1 MDGEAVKL
9 FGTRSSP
16 FCCRVECA
24 LKLKG
29 VKYEYIT
36 EDLSNKSDLLLQY
49 NPVHKKIPVLVHG
62 GKAVLESMII
72 LEYIEETWPEVNP
85 LLPADLHERSV
96 ARFWMKFIEDK
107 CLSIW
112 QAFRTEGEQQTK
124 AIADSLEMLKT
135 IEEHAMTGKAFF
147 NGDNIGLTDLSFG
160 ILVYWS
166 GVIEEVIKVKILDAQ
181 TFPLITSW
189 KQRFMEVSEIK
200 DCLPNYDELVTFF
213 KLRREM
219 VLAAAATSS

>member
-1 MDGEAVKL
+1 MDEVVKL
-9 FGTRSSP
+9 IGVRNSP

-29 VKYEYIT
+29 VKYEYVT

-62 GKAVLESMII
+62 GKAVVESMII

-96 ARFWMKFIEDK
+96 ARFWIKFIEDK

-112 QAFRTEGEQQTK
+112 QAFRTKGEQQAK
-124 AIADSLEMLKT
+124 ALADSLEMLKT

-147 NGDNIGLTDLSFG
+147 NGDNIGSTDLAFG

-166 GVIEEVIKVKILDAQ
+166 GVIEEAIQVKILDAQ
-181 TFPLITSW
+181 TFPRITSW
-189 KQRFMEVSEIK
+189 KQRFMEVPEIK
-200 DCLPNYDELVTFF
+200 DCLPNYDELVSFF

-219 VLAAAATSS
+219 VLAAAETSS

>member
-1 MDGEAVKL
+1 MDEVVKL
-9 FGTRSSP
+9 IGVRNSP

-29 VKYEYIT
+29 VKYVYVT

-62 GKAVLESMII
+62 GKAVVESMII

-96 ARFWMKFIEDK
+96 ARFWIKFIEDK
-107 CLSIW
+107 CLCIW
-112 QAFRTEGEQQTK
+112 QAFRTKGEQQTK

-135 IEEHAMTGKAFF
+135 IEEHALTGKAFF
-147 NGDNIGLTDLSFG
+147 NGDNIGLTDLAFG

-166 GVIEEVIKVKILDAQ
+166 GVIEEVIKVKILDAR
-181 TFPLITSW
+181 TFPRITSW

-219 VLAAAATSS
+219 VLAAAAASS